1 MDQTREIDPITK
13 HALNELLI
21 ELTRR
26 ARVVRQQLSKLPIDD
41 ERRDLLATMVR
52 RWSLELEQLEESL
65 EQWELDQLEK
75 KAFES

>member
-1 MDQTREIDPITK
+1 MDPTREVDPITE
-13 HALNELLI
+13 HALGEVLE

-26 ARVVRQQLSKLPIDD
+26 ARVVRQKLSELPIDD
-41 ERRDLLATMVR
+41 ERRDLLAPMIR

-65 EQWELDQLEK
+65 EQRELDQLEK

>member
-1 MDQTREIDPITK
+1 M
-13 HALNELLI
+13 
-21 ELTRR
+21 
-26 ARVVRQQLSKLPIDD
+26 RQKLSELPIDD
-41 ERRDLLATMVR
+41 ERRDLLAPMIR

>member
-1 MDQTREIDPITK
+1 MDPTREIDPITK

-21 ELTRR
+21 EVTRR
-26 ARVVRQQLSKLPIDD
+26 ARVVRQKLSELPLDD
-41 ERRDLLATMVR
+41 ERRDLLAPMVR

>member
-1 MDQTREIDPITK
+1 MDPTREIDPITE
-13 HALNELLI
+13 HALNEVLK

-26 ARVVRQQLSKLPIDD
+26 ARVMRQQLSELPIDD
-41 ERRDLLATMVR
+41 ERRDLLVPMVR

>member
-1 MDQTREIDPITK
+1 MDPTREIDPITE
-13 HALNELLI
+13 HALDEVLKELI
-21 ELTRR
+21 RR
-26 ARVVRQQLSKLPIDD
+26 ADLVRQKLSELPLDD
-41 ERRDLLATMVR
+41 ERRDLLAPMVR

>member
-1 MDQTREIDPITK
+1 MDPTREIDPITE
-13 HALNELLI
+13 HALNEVLK

-26 ARVVRQQLSKLPIDD
+26 ARVMRQQLSELPIDD
-41 ERRDLLATMVR
+41 ERRDLLAPMVR